1 MITIAIVCPV
11 VGGLLMLGAAAAVSA
26 IQTFYN
32 TF

>member
-1 MITIAIVCPV
+1 MITIAMVL
-11 VGGLLMLGAAAAVSA
+11 VGGLLILGAAAAVSA